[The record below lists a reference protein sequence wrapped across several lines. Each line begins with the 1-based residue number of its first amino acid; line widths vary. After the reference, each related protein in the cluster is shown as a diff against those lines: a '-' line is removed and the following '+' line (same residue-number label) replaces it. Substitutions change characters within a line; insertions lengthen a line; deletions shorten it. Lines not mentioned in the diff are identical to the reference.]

1 MFFPALTLAFRYKLG
16 LVGEK
21 AIKMLNVVQIIAR
34 FRARFRVQSVSREK
48 WLVSFLGIYAR
59 DVSAD
64 FR

>member
-1 MFFPALTLAFRYKLG
+1 MTLAFGYKLG

-21 AIKMLNVVQIIAR
+21 AIKTLNVVQIITR
-34 FRARFRVQSVSREK
+34 FRARFRVQSVSREE
-48 WLVSFLGIYAR
+48 WLVSFLGIYAH